1 MKIQIQHLPS
11 QGMELA
17 YKKSARDFPVL
28 KQLTDEGECRF
39 ADPIVIELAI
49 VPERN
54 LIKASGFIDATVKLA
69 CSRCL
74 EGFHTPLHRRFTL
87 RFSRDIPK
95 ALHKDEAEAVA
106 LTAEEIGLVYFKGDE
121 IDFSAPIQEQL
132 VLSLPFK
139 PLCAEDCKGL
149 CPRCGTNL
157 NTETCECAGR
167 TAASSFSVLK
177 ELDWPNL

>member
-11 QGMELA
+11 QGLDLS
-17 YKKSARDFPVL
+17 YKTTARDFPVL

-49 VPERN
+49 VAERN
-54 LIKASGFIDATVKLA
+54 LIKVSGVVDATVKLA

-74 EGFHTPLHRRFTL
+74 EGFHTPLYRRFTL
-87 RFSRDIPK
+87 RFSRDIPN
-95 ALHKDEAEAVA
+95 ALHVDDGQEVA
-106 LTAEEIGLVYFKGDE
+106 LTADQIGLVYFKGDE
-121 IDFSAPIQEQL
+121 IDLRAAIQEQV

-157 NTETCECAGR
+157 NSETCKCAER
-167 TAASSFSVLK
+167 TAGSPFSVLK